1 MLENF
6 KNKLQSHPLIQKIFM
21 IPELSVN
28 RKILKSIR
36 LKAQEFGAHALLEI
50 SAIADVDKYLNKY
63 KWTLPLLITPLFIP
77 MEDVD
82 TIFIARAALWDV
94 KTEYMFIN
102 TEIKIY
108 KKNRK
113 IPITNKLHGMIDQ
126 SKMESLKDLFK
137 DIEKRIFNIK

>member
-77 MEDVD
+77 KAFMQV
-82 TIFIARAALWDV
+82 
-94 KTEYMFIN
+94 
-102 TEIKIY
+102 
-108 KKNRK
+108 
-113 IPITNKLHGMIDQ
+113 
-126 SKMESLKDLFK
+126 
-137 DIEKRIFNIK
+137 